1 VGCLPPPIIAPPHIR
16 PSISMPRPRWT
27 SLRLV
32 WMALGPMLWSAS
44 GCAPSVGA
52 PVGGASPAPI
62 PAPVAENPL
71 LEPWNITRKDAKV
84 SHLFRVD
91 AVLVSRID
99 AKIETDTVTS
109 QASVTWESTRDGQ
122 WVGAVTDYL
131 IGTDSVRRPSGIS
144 FPVPVVLTRPS
155 QPTQVARFVVPAEAS
170 CAPAAALTQ
179 VLREGIVV
187 TPRALRRDQTWRDS
201 SMTTVCR
208 DSIPLAVTTVR
219 RYRVVGAELRDGQVV
234 VLVDRVSTV
243 AMRGEGRQLGEP
255 VQLVADG
262 TGAMRYAIGLG
273 DGILVDAV
281 GTNDLVLRLAGR
293 RRSQELR
300 QRSTVR
306 IARR

>member
-1 VGCLPPPIIAPPHIR
+1 
-16 PSISMPRPRWT
+16 M
-27 SLRLV
+27 
-32 WMALGPMLWSAS
+32 
-44 GCAPSVGA
+44 
-52 PVGGASPAPI
+52 
-62 PAPVAENPL
+62 
-71 LEPWNITRKDAKV
+71 
-84 SHLFRVD
+84 
-91 AVLVSRID
+91 
-99 AKIETDTVTS
+99 TS
-109 QASVTWESTRDGQ
+109 QAAVTWESTRDGQ

-131 IGTDSVRRPSGIS
+131 VGTDSVRRPAGVS

-155 QPTQVARFVVPAEAS
+155 QPAQVARFVVPAEGS

-179 VLREGIVV
+179 VLREGVVV

-201 SMTTVCR
+201 SVTTICR

-243 AMRGEGRQLGEP
+243 AMRGEGRQLGES

-262 TGAMRYAIGLG
+262 TGAMRYAIGLL
-273 DGILVDAV
+273 DGIVVDAE
-281 GTNDLVLRLAGR
+281 GTNDLVLRLTGR